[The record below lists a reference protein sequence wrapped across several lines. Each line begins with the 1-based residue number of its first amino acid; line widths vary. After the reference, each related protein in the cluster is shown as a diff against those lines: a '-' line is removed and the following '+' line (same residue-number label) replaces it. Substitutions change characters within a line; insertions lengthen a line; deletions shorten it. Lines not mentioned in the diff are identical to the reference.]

1 MIQAAIPSPTMPL
14 EGTREADTKSTMP
27 FSPLVRLVLVFLIRG
42 KILKSGSRVTEKRNP
57 GNPVFFGFWNECDFE
72 RLNKISL
79 WNYYCWY
86 LRNLLANY

>member
-1 MIQAAIPSPTMPL
+1 MPL

-57 GNPVFFGFWNECDFE
+57 GNPVFFGF
-72 RLNKISL
+72 
-79 WNYYCWY
+79 
-86 LRNLLANY
+86 